1 MSRAEKITLEK
12 RSFVKRAF
20 EKTLS
25 LFLTFREN
33 KKKCAFFVEF
43 IYIKARLS
51 LSLTRWMA
59 SLSLS
64 LSRVLCAKCCAYFC
78 ASRLSRVSFVKE
90 ARAVCSFVFLFFFEE
105 EVLRRISKQTLC
117 PVERERE
124 RERRAMEK
132 RAKEAKKSKKISS
145 IKQKLVW
152 EKR

>member
-1 MSRAEKITLEK
+1 
-12 RSFVKRAF
+12 
-20 EKTLS
+20 
-25 LFLTFREN
+25 
-33 KKKCAFFVEF
+33 
-43 IYIKARLS
+43 
-51 LSLTRWMA
+51 MA

>member
-1 MSRAEKITLEK
+1 MCLLCR
-12 RSFVKRAF
+12 
-20 EKTLS
+20 
-25 LFLTFREN
+25 
-33 KKKCAFFVEF
+33 
-43 IYIKARLS
+43 IYLYKSASLS

-124 RERRAMEK
+124 RERDERWKKELK
-132 RAKEAKKSKKISS
+132 RPKNQKKYRRLNKSLCGRRDEVAICSVFFS
-145 IKQKLVW
+145 AARERVG
-152 EKR
+152 ES